1 VQNAYPRSPP
11 AKRAAATNVKA
22 MDTPDV
28 LVLGGGGTLGEAWMS
43 SLLAGLE
50 HSEEFDARA
59 CSCYV
64 GTSAGSIVAASLA
77 AGLAPD
83 ARLGATAP
91 ASAMA
96 DAGSRAAPG
105 VETSLREALGSI
117 GDLAGAAAAPLAS
130 LALASTARG
139 GALLRRSILR
149 AVPRGDRSLSEL
161 GRMVEQAGVRWDG
174 RLRIVALELA
184 TGRRVVFGAP
194 AAPQVSVSLAVQASC
209 AVPGVFRP
217 VLADG
222 RTYIDGGAWSPTN
235 IDATEAHRGA
245 QVLCLNPTGS
255 LRPAVGS
262 LAGAFG
268 PVSRGLAA
276 TEALA
281 LRRRGAGVTT
291 INPDAAST
299 AAMGFNLMD
308 PTRRAEV
315 IDAGLA
321 QGRALAAGDT
331 RRAA

>member
-1 VQNAYPRSPP
+1 MR
-11 AKRAAATNVKA
+11 
-22 MDTPDV
+22 TPDV

-50 HSEEFDARA
+50 QSGDFDARG
-59 CSCYV
+59 CRCYV

-83 ARLGATAP
+83 ARLGAAAETA
-91 ASAMA
+91 A
-96 DAGSRAAPG
+96 DARARELPRVAQAA
-105 VETSLREALGSI
+105 SLKQALG
-117 GDLAGAAAAPLAS
+117 GVGELAGAAAAPLAS

-139 GALLRRSILR
+139 GALLRRGILR
-149 AVPRGDRSLSEL
+149 TVPRGDRSLAEL

-184 TGRRVVFGAP
+184 TGQRVVFGAP
-194 AAPQVSVSLAVQASC
+194 DAPHVSVSVAVQASC

-222 RTYIDGGAWSPTN
+222 RTYVDGGAWSPTN
-235 IDATEAHRGA
+235 IDAAETDRGA

-255 LRPAVGS
+255 LRPTAGS
-262 LAGAFG
+262 LAGALG

-281 LRRRGAGVTT
+281 VRRRGASVTT
-291 INPDAAST
+291 INPDAASA
-299 AAMGFNLMD
+299 AAMGINLMD
-308 PTRRAEV
+308 PARRREV
-315 IDAGLA
+315 IDAGLT
-321 QGRALAAGDT
+321 QGRELAAPDA

>member
-1 VQNAYPRSPP
+1 MR
-11 AKRAAATNVKA
+11 
-22 MDTPDV
+22 TPDV

-50 HSEEFDARA
+50 QGGDFDARG
-59 CSCYV
+59 CRCYV
-64 GTSAGSIVAASLA
+64 GTSAGSIVAASLV

-83 ARLGATAP
+83 ARLGATAET
-91 ASAMA
+91 AA
-96 DAGSRAAPG
+96 DARTREPPPVTQAASLKQALSG
-105 VETSLREALGSI
+105 VGEF
-117 GDLAGAAAAPLAS
+117 AGAAAAPLAS

-139 GALLRRSILR
+139 GALLRRGILR
-149 AVPRGDRSLSEL
+149 AVPRGDRSLAEL

-184 TGRRVVFGAP
+184 TGQRVVFGAP
-194 AAPQVSVSLAVQASC
+194 DAPHVSVSVAVQASC

-222 RTYIDGGAWSPTN
+222 RTYVDGGAWSPTN
-235 IDATEAHRGA
+235 IDAAETDRGA

-255 LRPAVGS
+255 LRPTAGS
-262 LAGAFG
+262 LAGALG

-281 LRRRGAGVTT
+281 VRRRGASVTT

-299 AAMGFNLMD
+299 AAMGINLMD
-308 PTRRAEV
+308 PARRREV

-321 QGRALAAGDT
+321 QGRGLVAPDT